1 MTLKPVGEWLL
12 CRLVDGP
19 STSAGG
25 IVIPKLARAA
35 EPIKVG
41 EVLALGD
48 GVCEATGL
56 RRAPTVRVGDHV
68 HFPEHAGEK
77 FDSLGDTQVFVRES
91 ACLGYVRD

>member
-19 STSAGG
+19 SMSAGG
-25 IVIPKLARAA
+25 IVLPKMARAA

-41 EVLALGD
+41 EVLAV
-48 GVCEATGL
+48 GVGVLEATGL

-68 HFPEHAGEK
+68 HFPEYAGEK
-77 FDSLGDTQVFVRES
+77 FTTLGDQQVFVKES
-91 ACLGYVRD
+91 ACLGYTRD